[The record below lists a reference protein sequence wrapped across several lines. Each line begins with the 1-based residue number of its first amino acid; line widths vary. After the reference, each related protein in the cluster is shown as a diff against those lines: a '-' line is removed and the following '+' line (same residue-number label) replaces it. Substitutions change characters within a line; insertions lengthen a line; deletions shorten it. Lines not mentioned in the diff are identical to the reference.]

1 MELIN
6 LELTMTS
13 RDLAEITG
21 KRHDNVRAD

>member
-1 MELIN
+1 MKLIN